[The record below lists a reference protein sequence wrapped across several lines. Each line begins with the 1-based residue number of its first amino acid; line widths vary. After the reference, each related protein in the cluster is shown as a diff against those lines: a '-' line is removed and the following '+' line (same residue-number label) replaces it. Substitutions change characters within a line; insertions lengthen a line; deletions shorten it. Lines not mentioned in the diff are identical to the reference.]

1 MTCLATT
8 ANENIPDL
16 QHAVMGVTLNGEHCM
31 CPKNSG
37 AKRVLDLGTG
47 SGIWAIEY
55 GELSI
60 DHRCRSMLIP

>member
-1 MTCLATT
+1 
-8 ANENIPDL
+8 
-16 QHAVMGVTLNGEHCM
+16 MGVTLNGEHCM